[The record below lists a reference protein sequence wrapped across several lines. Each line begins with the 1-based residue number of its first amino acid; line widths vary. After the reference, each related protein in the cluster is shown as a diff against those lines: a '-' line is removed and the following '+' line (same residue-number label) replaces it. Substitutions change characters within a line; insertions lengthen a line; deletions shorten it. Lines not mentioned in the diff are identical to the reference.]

1 MLLITTLI
9 YNHVMFDL
17 QMPSDIPVG
26 DLLVWILEYVNR
38 LFNENLSSDNV
49 ALILDRKEEVIR
61 TDMTLDESGVRNGDY
76 ITVFN
81 MNS

>member
-1 MLLITTLI
+1 MLVVTMIFCDTA
-9 YNHVMFDL
+9 VDL
-17 QMPSDIPVG
+17 RLPSDIPVG

>member
-1 MLLITTLI
+1 MIFNNT
-9 YNHVMFDL
+9 MFDL

-38 LFNENLSSDNV
+38 LFNGDLSPDNV

-61 TDMTLDESGVRNGDY
+61 TDMTMDESGVRNGDY

>member
-1 MLLITTLI
+1 MIVTTFVYRDTL
-9 YNHVMFDL
+9 FDL
-17 QMPSDIPVG
+17 QLPADILLA

>member
-1 MLLITTLI
+1 MLITTLI

>member
-1 MLLITTLI
+1 
-9 YNHVMFDL
+9 MFDL
-17 QMPSDIPVG
+17 QIPADVPLG
-26 DLLVWILEYVNR
+26 DLLAWILEYVNR
-38 LFNENLSSDNV
+38 LFNENLSSNNA